1 MLNVEDCLVEQV
13 GNVGVVQRVDN
24 LSAAPL
30 ADNEAEMS
38 QHPKLMRDRR
48 LLHRDGR
55 RELTDRAGRLPK
67 PTENTDPARC
77 RQRLHRVRHLTR
89 CVCVEGRDR
98 RVCSNPVAHTPDDSM
113 SICS

>member
-1 MLNVEDCLVEQV
+1 MFNVEDCLVEEV
-13 GNVGVVQRVDN
+13 GNVGVVQGVDD

-30 ADNEAEMS
+30 ADNEAEVS
-38 QHPKLMRDRR
+38 QHPKLVRDRR
-48 LLHRDGR
+48 LLHGDRD

-77 RQRLHRVRHLTR
+77 RQPLHRVRHLTR
-89 CVCVEGRDR
+89 CICVEDRDR
-98 RVCSNPVAHTPDDSM
+98 RVCSNPVAHAADDSM

>member
-1 MLNVEDCLVEQV
+1 MFNVEDCLVEQI
-13 GNVGVVQRVDN
+13 GNVGVVEGVHDV
-24 LSAAPL
+24 SAAPL

-55 RELTDRAGRLPK
+55 GELTDRAGRLPK

-77 RQRLHRVRHLTR
+77 RQRLHCVGHLTR
-89 CVCVEGRDR
+89 CICVDGRGR
-98 RVCSNPVAHTPDDSM
+98 RVCSNPVAHFADDSM
-113 SICS
+113 TICS

>member
-1 MLNVEDCLVEQV
+1 MFNVEDCLVEQV
-13 GNVGVVQRVDN
+13 GNVGVVQGIDD

-55 RELTDRAGRLPK
+55 RELTDRTGRLPK

-98 RVCSNPVAHTPDDSM
+98 RVRSNPVAHTADDSM